1 MADLP
6 TKISKEVTDKFSVVS
21 NSLRQQVKTNPKDRV
36 TIEVGDVKQPDFYP
50 QVKINRWGTSEDT
63 NEVNFSLRLKEDDYS
78 GATVET
84 MGEVIKWSKGEREVH
99 MYDRP
104 DASEEGGFELEVLLK
119 SKPASNVLEFTI
131 QTKGLDF
138 AYQPELTPEEI
149 AEGATRPP
157 EVVGSYA
164 AYHKTKGGM
173 NDAAGMEYKTG
184 KAFHLYRHRA
194 TDANNNGVWCD
205 LHIDVNPDGSGLMTV
220 TVPQNFLDTAIYPV
234 SIK

>member
-84 MGEVIKWSKGEREVH
+84 AGEVIKWSKGEREVH
-99 MYDRP
+99 MYDKP
-104 DASEEGGFELEVLLK
+104 DASEEGGFELEVVLK
-119 SKPASNVLEFTI
+119 SRPASNVLEFTI
-131 QTKGLDF
+131 QTKGLNF
-138 AYQPELTPEEI
+138 FYQPPLTQQEI
-149 AEGATRPP
+149 DEGATRPAN
-157 EVVGSYA
+157 VDGSYA
-164 AYHKTKGGM
+164 VYHATKGGM
-173 NDAAGMEYKTG
+173 NDAAGMEYKVG
-184 KAFHLYRHRA
+184 KAFHIYRPKV
-194 TDANNNGVWCD
+194 TDANGSETWGELNIDEQNG
-205 LHIDVNPDGSGLMTV
+205 LLTV
-220 TVPQNFLDTAIYPV
+220 TIDQTWLDNAIYP
-234 SIK
+234 